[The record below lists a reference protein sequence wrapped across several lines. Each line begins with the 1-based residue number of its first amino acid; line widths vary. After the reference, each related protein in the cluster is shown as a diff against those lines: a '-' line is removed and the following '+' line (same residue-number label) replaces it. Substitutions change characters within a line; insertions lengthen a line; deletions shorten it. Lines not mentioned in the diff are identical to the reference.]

1 MTTGDAHYDVLIIG
15 GGQAGIPLAHAL
27 AQGGQRVALA
37 ERKHLGGSCVNF
49 GCTPTKA
56 VLASARVAH
65 QARRAA
71 EYGVGVGEVVV
82 DFAAV
87 LARAR
92 RIAAES
98 RAGLEEGLQ
107 DSENPRWL
115 RGHARLEGR
124 SGRGF
129 QVRVG
134 EDVMTATQVVLNTG
148 TRSVIPD
155 IEGLADVDPLHAGN
169 WLDREEL
176 PGHLVLLGGGYIGAE
191 MSQFY
196 RRMGSRV
203 TLIERGG
210 QIADH
215 EDPDI
220 AAALQDVLTGEGVEV
235 RLNTEVR
242 QVERPP
248 AGGVRLS
255 LEQEG
260 QETTLGATHVFVAT
274 GRQPNT
280 DDLGLETVGVR
291 VSDHGVVEVDARLAT
306 SVPGLWAAGDIR
318 GGPMFTH
325 TAWDDHRVLLS
336 QLTGDGSRTT
346 EHRIVPYG
354 VFTDPQLGRVG
365 MSEREARETGH
376 DVRVARYEV
385 SKNGKAAE
393 IGETQGVIK
402 LVVEAGSERI
412 LGAAVLAAEGAEIVH
427 SYIDLMNAEAP
438 VSVLRDA
445 VHIHPTLA
453 EAVQSATR
461 LLE

>member
-1 MTTGDAHYDVLIIG
+1 MENAHYDVLIIG

-27 AQGGQRVALA
+27 AAEGRRVALA

-65 QARRAA
+65 QARRAS
-71 EYGVGVGEVVV
+71 EYGLRVPGVAV
-82 DFAAV
+82 DFPAV

-92 RIAAES
+92 RIVGES
-98 RAGLEEGLQ
+98 RAGLEEGLA
-107 DSENPRWL
+107 DTDNPRWL

-124 SGRGF
+124 DERGF
-129 QVRVG
+129 RVRV
-134 EDVMTATQVVLNTG
+134 EEQTVTAAQVVLNTG

-155 IEGLADVDPLHAGN
+155 IEGLADVDVLHAGN
-169 WLDREEL
+169 WLGRDAL
-176 PGHLVLLGGGYIGAE
+176 PGHLVLLGGGYIGVE

-203 TLIERGG
+203 TVIERGD
-210 QIADH
+210 QLLDR
-215 EDPDI
+215 EDPDV
-220 AAALQDVLTGEGVEV
+220 AATLGDVLRGEGVEL
-235 RLNTEVR
+235 RLNTEVSR
-242 QVERPP
+242 VER
-248 AGGVRLS
+248 AGQGVRLT
-255 LEQEG
+255 LRQDG
-260 QETTLGATHVFVAT
+260 QDDTLDATHIFVAT

-280 DDLGLETVGVR
+280 DDLGLETVGAR
-291 VSDHGVVEVDARLAT
+291 VSGHGVVEVDARLAT

-336 QLTGDGSRTT
+336 QLTGDGTRTT
-346 EHRIVPYG
+346 ERIVPYG

-365 MSEREARETGH
+365 LTERQAREAGH
-376 DVRVARYEV
+376 DVRVARYEMNK
-385 SKNGKAAE
+385 SGKAAE
-393 IGETQGVIK
+393 IGETRGFVK
-402 LVVEAGSERI
+402 LVTGAGGEKI
-412 LGAAVLAAEGAEIVH
+412 LGAAVLAAEGAETVH
-427 SYIDLMNAEAP
+427 VYIDLMNAGAP

-453 EAVQSATR
+453 EAAQSVTR
-461 LLE
+461 LLT